1 MSRKSARINAF
12 SLLYQMN
19 ATGDGAEDTL
29 ALFYEEN
36 PELPDADREYIDN
49 VVTGASKHLEQ
60 IDGLI
65 EKNLKNW
72 VLQRVAKVNLAL
84 LRLGVFEMLYRP
96 DIPVSVT
103 VNEVVELSK
112 TYDDEKG
119 GKFVNGVLG
128 SISKELS

>member
-1 MSRKSARINAF
+1 MSRKSARITAF

-19 ATGDGAEDTL
+19 ATKEHAEETL

-36 PELPDADREYIDN
+36 PDLPDTDKEYIEN
-49 VVTGASKHLEQ
+49 VVVGSSQHLEE

-72 VLQRVAKVNLAL
+72 TLQRVAKVNLAL
-84 LRLGVFEMLYRP
+84 LRLGVYEMLYRP

-119 GKFVNGVLG
+119 SKFVNGVLG
-128 SISKELS
+128 SISKELP

>member
-19 ATGDGAEDTL
+19 ATGESAQDTL

-36 PELPDADREYIDN
+36 PDLSDTDKEYIDN
-49 VVTGASKHLEQ
+49 VVNGTSYHLEQ
-60 IDGLI
+60 IDELI

-72 VLQRVAKVNLAL
+72 TLQRVAKVNLAL
-84 LRLGVFEMLYRP
+84 LRLGIYEILYRS

-103 VNEVVELSK
+103 VNEIVELSK

-128 SISKELS
+128 SVSKEFS

>member
-19 ATGDGAEDTL
+19 ATGDGAE
-29 ALFYEEN
+29 
-36 PELPDADREYIDN
+36 ELPDADREYIDN

-84 LRLGVFEMLYRP
+84 LRLGVYEMLYRP

-128 SISKELS
+128 SIVKAD